1 MCRINRNKLPTLN
14 PDMSIDY
21 AVKIPVMSSMYSVAD
36 LDIEWIVSATSSP
49 GSASN
54 LSSARSQKSGLFGE
68 IGSVQPSAQ
77 PQPPATMHRM
87 ASFVDNSQ
95 IPINLRQ
102 RRIPSA
108 NKRLPWEAP
117 TGDETSQA
125 SGNSGA
131 NPARAAKATT
141 REVCNKAV
149 GLTEFF
155 LNKRNES

>member
-14 PDMSIDY
+14 PDMSIEY
-21 AVKIPVMSSMYSVAD
+21 AVKIPVMSSMYSIAD

-54 LSSARSQKSGLFGE
+54 LSSARSQKSGMFGE
-68 IGSVQPSAQ
+68 IGASAQ
-77 PQPPATMHRM
+77 SQPPATMHRM
-87 ASFVDNSQ
+87 ASFVDNNQ

-108 NKRLPWEAP
+108 NKRLPWEGL
-117 TGDETSQA
+117 TGEETSQA

-141 REVCNKAV
+141 REVCNETV
-149 GLTEFF
+149 GLTELF